1 EGAAPALPAP
11 PPHPRQT
18 PGETHPPAPPRKPV
32 GRWRSGRE
40 GQTKGGNEG
49 VPPTPVPPVPPRT
62 TASPVAGCSA
72 PRLPAAG
79 EASPPPLREWGH
91 PSPARGNLPGRG
103 GFPSPPHRRQR
114 AFRRRCEPTSE
125 VPPSPGHFRP
135 PRWRRWPRGRGRT
148 APSSNGRGGGGSGR
162 RCPPTAPRRRRG
174 TRPAPDTAAFP
185 DRWRPTGTHPP

>member
-1 EGAAPALPAP
+1 MRHRLLPGLPPEHGHPLGFPSETRAFPRPPGPVPASPGSRAEPVWEGGDGDRPTWHGRQQPGRNEGAAPSLPDP

-114 AFRRRCEPTSE
+114 
-125 VPPSPGHFRP
+125 
-135 PRWRRWPRGRGRT
+135 
-148 APSSNGRGGGGSGR
+148 
-162 RCPPTAPRRRRG
+162 
-174 TRPAPDTAAFP
+174 
-185 DRWRPTGTHPP
+185 